1 MIDNAISK
9 CAVCTLTRAML
20 VTGRY
25 PQTTGHLINTTR
37 TPHSEICLV
46 DTFADWGYKTGW
58 MGKWYLHTVLWPAI
72 DRMPPHEVIDRV
84 RLTNSLSNLKIEQ
97 FIDFCF

>member
-1 MIDNAISK
+1 MIDNAIFN
-9 CAVCTLTRAML
+9 CVVCTPARAML

-25 PQTTGHLINTTR
+25 AQATGHLINTTR
-37 TPHSEICLV
+37 TRHSEISLG
-46 DTFADWGYKTGW
+46 DTFAHWGHKTGW
-58 MGKWYLHTVLWPAI
+58 VGKWYLHTGLSPAI
-72 DRMPPHEVIDRV
+72 DRMPLHEVIDRV